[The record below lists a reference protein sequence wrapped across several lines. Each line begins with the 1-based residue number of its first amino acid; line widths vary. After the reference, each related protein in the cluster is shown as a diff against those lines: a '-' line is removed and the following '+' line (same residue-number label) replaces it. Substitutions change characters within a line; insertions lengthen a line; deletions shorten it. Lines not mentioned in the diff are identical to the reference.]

1 VVPSEKFTVPVGVP
15 PPEVTV
21 AVKVTLLPEVMLLDE
36 AATVVVVVAG
46 VTLPPEPL
54 PPEDPFPLEEF
65 PDPPPQAHRDPAN
78 TRQTKLRNTFMVN
91 LR

>member
-54 PPEDPFPLEEF
+54 PEDPLPLEEF
-65 PDPPPQAHRDPAN
+65 PDPPPHAHRDPAN
-78 TRQTKLRNTFMVN
+78 TRQTKLKKTFMVN